1 MIFQKKRWVLKECED
16 SDDFDII
23 INGRKIKPQIIKV
36 LKNRGITQ
44 KESIEKFL
52 EPAIKNLHN
61 PFLLN
66 DMKEAVKILRSAI
79 LNKKRVLIYG
89 DYDCDGVTS
98 TYLLYSNLSKFL
110 PTSYYIPNRF
120 KDGYGLNLDILKR
133 LENTFD
139 ILITVDTGI
148 SAINEIEYL
157 KQKGKIIIVT
167 DHHEPKDK
175 LPIADAIINPKRRDS
190 TYPFRDLAGVGVA
203 FKLLHALKLSGVEI
217 KLSEYLDIVAI
228 GTIADVMPLVDENRI
243 FAKFGLKLLKYT
255 KNIGLQ
261 KLIEVAGLSSKE
273 ELKPFDVSFII
284 GPRLN
289 AAGRISDANLAML
302 LLLSDSFTEA
312 EKIAR
317 KLDEENRKRQEIEEK
332 TIKEAQKIITLNKDI
347 LRKKIF
353 VLSSQSWH
361 PGVVGIASSKITE
374 KYYRPSLLFTF
385 TDDGILKG
393 SGRSIKGFNLFEALK
408 NCSDILLK
416 FGGHEHAAGLSL
428 VRDNFDKLD
437 EILNSIAQDYH
448 FMIFKPAVEIDL
460 VLSLNEIDDELID
473 QVYLLEPFGVGNPEP
488 TFLIKNIVVENFRFM
503 GEDNKYYKFYT
514 GNGMKYDVVCFSNL
528 EDEDELV
535 TMKKVDIV
543 CKLEKNM
550 FNSTRRNQFNLIDI
564 CENISFG
571 VIKDLYNNLKAVR
584 QKGCS
589 FKKFEIETCNL
600 SELIDKKC
608 IFTAFYPHIVLDFL
622 KFLKGEEVQ
631 NDLFEFLD
639 NQGRIVQHQS
649 SLKEVY
655 FDDIFAPRIDK
666 IESMKEDFDLIVALD
681 IPSYQ
686 LVKNLYQDAKV
697 LIFDLDK
704 KFKDFNLQ
712 INDEVVNVY
721 KTLRD
726 CEFISYNF
734 SGINESDPFKKVV
747 KLLFILEMFEEKKML
762 CAEVTHEGIEVKE
775 FYKVSEKVN
784 LKQTSIYKF
793 FQIIKKDEGG
803 I

>member
-1 MIFQKKRWVLKECED
+1 MIFQKKRWVLKECENF
-16 SDDFDII
+16 DDFDIQI
-23 INGRKIKPQIIKV
+23 GGRKIRPQIIKV
-36 LKNRGITQ
+36 LKNRGIVQ
-44 KESIEKFL
+44 KDDIEKFL
-52 EPAIKNLHN
+52 DPAIKNLHN

-66 DMKEAVKILRSAI
+66 DMKEAVNIVRNGILH
-79 LNKKRVLIYG
+79 KKKVLIYG

-98 TYLLYSNLSKFL
+98 TYLLYSNLKKFL
-110 PTSYYIPNRF
+110 PTNYYIPNRF

-133 LENTFD
+133 LEDTFD

-157 KQKGKIIIVT
+157 KQKGKVIIVT

-175 LPIADAIINPKRRDS
+175 LPMADAVINPKRHDS

-203 FKLLHALKLSGVEI
+203 FKLLHALRLSGLEI

-228 GTIADVMPLVDENRI
+228 GTIADVMPLIDENRI

-255 KNIGLQ
+255 RNIGLK
-261 KLIEVAGLSSKE
+261 KLIEVAGLTSKE
-273 ELKPFDVSFII
+273 ELKPYDVSFII

-289 AAGRISDANLAML
+289 AAGRISDANLAMS
-302 LLLSDSFTEA
+302 LLLSDSLVEA

-317 KLDEENRKRQEIEEK
+317 RLDEENRKRQEIEEK

-385 TDDGILKG
+385 TDEGILKG

-408 NCSDILLK
+408 NCSEILLK

-428 VRDNFDKLD
+428 VSDNFEKLD

-460 VLSLNEIDDELID
+460 VLSLSEIDDELID

-503 GEDNKYYKFYT
+503 GEDNKYYKFFT
-514 GNGMKYDVVCFSNL
+514 GNGTKYDVICFSNL

-543 CKLEKNM
+543 CKLEKNI

-571 VIKDLYNNLKAVR
+571 VIKDLYNNLKTVR
-584 QKGCS
+584 QKSCDYQR
-589 FKKFEIETCNL
+589 FEIEACNL
-600 SELIDKKC
+600 SELVDKKC

-631 NDLFEFLD
+631 NALFEFLD

-666 IESMKEDFDLIVALD
+666 IEGIKEDFDVIVALD

-686 LVKNLYQDAKV
+686 LVKNFYPDPKV
-697 LIFDLDK
+697 LLLNLDSR
-704 KFKDFNLQ
+704 FKDFNLQ
-712 INDEVVNVY
+712 INDEVINVY
-721 KTLRD
+721 KTLRN

-734 SGINESDPFKKVV
+734 SGINESDPFRKVV
-747 KLLFILEMFEEKKML
+747 KLLFILEMFEEKNLL
-762 CAEVTHEGIEVKE
+762 CAEVTHEGVEVKE

-784 LKQTSIYKF
+784 LKQTSVYKF
-793 FQIIKKDEGG
+793 FQIIKEG
-803 I
+803 